1 MNGVFV
7 VKKQYRIKKEKDIA
21 QMFKHG
27 KSCANRHFIIYRLN
41 KKQAHFRLG
50 LSVSKK
56 LGNAVVRNKVKRYIR
71 EVFNQLEDNI
81 LNEYDI
87 MIIAR
92 KGVEKYDFVHFKKS
106 LKHGLKL
113 AKLLHHQD
121 GKEGMIANDTKNI
134 QRCNS

>member
-21 QMFKHG
+21 QMFKQG
-27 KSCANRHFIIYRLN
+27 KSCANRHFIIYRLS
-41 KKQAHFRLG
+41 KQQSHFRLG

-71 EVFNQLEDNI
+71 EVFNQLEDDI

-87 MIIAR
+87 MVIAR
-92 KGVEKYDFVHFKKS
+92 QGVEQYDFVPFKKS

-113 AKLLHHQD
+113 AKLLHRQ
-121 GKEGMIANDTKNI
+121 E
-134 QRCNS
+134 